1 MEGLRKI
8 LPKSG
13 STIDKKSETSQE
25 SIPIPMSA
33 RSKLSRLRQKIR
45 MMSNMRGSKVLDRQQ
60 TNVAYDNTYKLEP
73 DTANRFSTNKA
84 EQVIHEVFEHYLR
97 GKSYEHKVLPR
108 LIKTLS
114 QLIRDRVKAQGI
126 ESTDLKKKKMFG
138 KSVLAMPASGKTH
151 KEDESKS
158 YIVFSPDY
166 LSLFSSLCTYLHF
179 PLFFRA

>member
-60 TNVAYDNTYKLEP
+60 TNVAYENTYKLEP

-97 GKSYEHKVLPR
+97 GKSYEPKVLPR

-114 QLIRDRVKAQGI
+114 ELIRDRVKAQGI
-126 ESTDLKKKKMFG
+126 ERHKIIVTVTVIENKKQGVQVSSRALWNDKFDNYASIVYDG
-138 KSVLAMPASGKTH
+138 PNFYAVGSVYAVYY
-151 KEDESKS
+151 D
-158 YIVFSPDY
+158 
-166 LSLFSSLCTYLHF
+166 
-179 PLFFRA
+179 